1 MAKPRT
7 NHNERVDE
15 ALEKAPP
22 RVRMRVKEADLPVR
36 VRTGPGTDYQW
47 VSGEYLGEGVHEIVE
62 LSEGAGSK
70 SGWGKLSDG
79 RGWVA
84 LDFTYRVRRNP
95 SK

>member
-1 MAKPRT
+1 MAKPRI
-7 NHNERVDE
+7 NRNERVDE
-15 ALEKAPP
+15 VVEKAPP

-36 VRTGPGTDYQW
+36 VRTGPGIDCPW

-70 SGWGKLSDG
+70 SGWGKLADG

-84 LDFTYRVRRNP
+84 LDFTKRIRGNS